1 MLMQNEKTDMVIA
14 VLTGSLFVLLFGTF
28 SFAIL
33 FSYLK
38 QKRKFAIERRMRES
52 AYKQHSLEAQLEMQ
66 EHVFRSISQEIH
78 DNVGQILSL
87 IKLNLNIL
95 SFDYKE
101 NEQFNNIKMLVT
113 SAIAELRDLGTTYH
127 ADRLVEKGLV
137 LAIRHQLEQLQKTGL
152 FTTRFHS
159 SIDNIVA
166 DKSKIVF
173 LYRIVQEAL
182 NNIIKH
188 SGADTVTIHIFS
200 KDDEVHIVIKDN
212 GKGFEKSHPGFKPG
226 IGLSSIEQ
234 RALMIHGKATINS
247 KPGLG
252 TIVTLVFK

>member
-1 MLMQNEKTDMVIA
+1 MQNERTDIVI
-14 VLTGSLFVLLFGTF
+14 VILTGSLFVVLFGSF

-52 AYKQHSLEAQLEMQ
+52 DHKQHFLQAQLEMQ
-66 EHVFRSISQEIH
+66 EHVFRSVSQEIH

-87 IKLNLNIL
+87 VKLNLNIL
-95 SFDYKE
+95 SFDHRD

-113 SAIAELRDLGTTYH
+113 SAITELRDLGTTYH
-127 ADRLVEKGLV
+127 ADRLVEKGLIV
-137 LAIRHQLEQLQKTGL
+137 AIRHQLEQLQKTGL
-152 FTTRFHS
+152 FTTHFHS
-159 SIDNIVA
+159 SLDHISA
-166 DKSKIVF
+166 DKSKIIF
-173 LYRIVQEAL
+173 LYRMVQEVL

-200 KDDEVHIVIKDN
+200 KEGQVHIVLKDN
-212 GKGFEKSHPGFKPG
+212 GKGFEKNHPCFKRG
-226 IGLSSIEQ
+226 IGLSSIAQ
-234 RALMIHGKATINS
+234 RALMIEGKADIYS
-247 KPGLG
+247 KPGSG